1 MIETSTLVEKLYG
14 DTRTPHTGVVQTN
27 YLAVKYPGDKN
38 DTAYT
43 VNPYYVEGDTVADI
57 PYDRAAIST
66 KSTISKYAIT
76 LERNAA
82 AAVYFVKNA
91 DGEVV
96 YMGGV
101 TNQVTSAYYYT
112 NGGSWQQTGAALT
125 VNKKVSALGFKEG
138 DTFTAGIAFIP
149 EYYEDGVFDK
159 DSVKEVLES
168 GKLGEGAY
176 FANTFTVD
184 DTAPENRFI

>member
-43 VNPYYVEGDTVADI
+43 VNPYYVEGETVADI

-91 DGEVV
+91 DREVV

-112 NGGSWQQTGAALT
+112 NGGSWQQTGASLT
-125 VNKKVSALGFKEG
+125 ANQKVSALGFKEG
-138 DTFTAGIAFIP
+138 DTFTAGFAFIP
-149 EYYEDGVFDK
+149 EYYEDGVFD
-159 DSVKEVLES
+159 
-168 GKLGEGAY
+168 
-176 FANTFTVD
+176 
-184 DTAPENRFI
+184 